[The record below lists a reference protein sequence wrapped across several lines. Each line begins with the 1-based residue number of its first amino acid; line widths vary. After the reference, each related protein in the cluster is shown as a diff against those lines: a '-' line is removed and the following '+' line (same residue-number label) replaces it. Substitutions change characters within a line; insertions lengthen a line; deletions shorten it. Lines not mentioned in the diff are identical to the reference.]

1 MQIRKILQAIPLLI
15 SVVANTNIGVAKAE
29 DDIELDTP
37 KLKLEHIHLPS
48 DIGGKMF
55 YHRAGDPQ
63 GQRVI
68 FIHGTPGDKGAW
80 RDYMAEVPDG
90 FEYISVDRPGFGDS
104 SPQRVVPIM
113 RQVEI
118 MEEFLTSSPN
128 GRKPIIVGH
137 SYGGTMVAI
146 MAALY
151 QEKLGGAVIL
161 AGSVSPKL
169 DNPLSIQK
177 LGQYPPFVYLLSRNL
192 RNANDEVIAL
202 EEEAKQ
208 FPAMWPDIKM
218 PVVVLQGEKDPLV
231 SVKNVDFM
239 KEMMVNAK
247 LDIKV
252 LEGVNHFLPWNS
264 KEHVEERIRTAV
276 EYSQTLSK

>member
-1 MQIRKILQAIPLLI
+1 MKLRKILQTIPLLI
-15 SVVANTNIGVAKAE
+15 SVIANANIGVAKA
-29 DDIELDTP
+29 DDEIDADISQP
-37 KLKLEHIHLPS
+37 KLDHVHLPS

-55 YHRAGDPQ
+55 YHSAGDPQ

-68 FIHGTPGDKGAW
+68 FIHGTPGSKGAW
-80 RDYMAEVPDG
+80 KDYLAEVPSG

-104 SPQRVVPIM
+104 SPQRAVPIM

-118 MEEFLTSSPN
+118 MEQFLTESST
-128 GRKPIIVGH
+128 GEKPIIVGH

-151 QEKLGGAVIL
+151 QDKLGGAVIL
-161 AGSVSPKL
+161 AGSVSPEL
-169 DNPLSIQK
+169 DNPRSIQK
-177 LGQYPPFVYLLSRNL
+177 VGQYPPFKYLLPRNL

-202 EEEAKQ
+202 EQEAKQ

-239 KEMMVNAK
+239 KEKMINAK

-252 LEGVNHFLPWNS
+252 LEGTNHFLPWNS
-264 KEHVEERIRTAV
+264 KDHVDERIRTAV
-276 EYSQTLSK
+276 EYSRKGAK